1 MPHVNRFLLDA
12 ACFVMNYVEK
22 EVMKMEITC
31 TTCGNRY
38 DDSIGVCPAC
48 GTAAAPQAEQPAAD
62 PSAESTGAQQTNS
75 YSYSYSYGAN
85 GQQQNYQQQSYQQ
98 PYQQNYQQQPYQQN
112 YQQQSYQQNYQQP
125 YQQPYGQGYPTQG
138 GQQKSKIVAGLLG
151 IFLGCFGVHNFYL
164 GYTGK
169 AVAQLLLSILSCFI
183 LAPLSAIWGLIEGV
197 LLLVG
202 SIPTDANGIPLGD

>member
-85 GQQQNYQQQSYQQ
+85 GQ
-98 PYQQNYQQQPYQQN
+98 QQN